1 LAQENGVHPMQLEG
15 VAQVVVDLELVEVA
29 EESLGCSDLLG

>member
-1 LAQENGVHPMQLEG
+1 LAQEKGAHPMQLEG
-15 VAQVVVDLELVEVA
+15 VAQVVVGLKLVEVA